1 MKAKQKNK
9 SRSNNKASNKQQKK
23 KIIVASLAVGAA
35 GILGYFGWQYLK
47 KKKEAKGGAE
57 LDESLKPVNNS
68 VNYEVPVTIPK
79 ATTKPS
85 YTSTTITPKSDFPLK
100 KGSKG
105 ENVRLLQEILIAKY
119 GKQYV

>member
-68 VNYEVPVTIPK
+68 VNYEVPETIPK
-79 ATTKPS
+79 VFLFINNNS
-85 YTSTTITPKSDFPLK
+85 SST
-100 KGSKG
+100 
-105 ENVRLLQEILIAKY
+105 
-119 GKQYV
+119 